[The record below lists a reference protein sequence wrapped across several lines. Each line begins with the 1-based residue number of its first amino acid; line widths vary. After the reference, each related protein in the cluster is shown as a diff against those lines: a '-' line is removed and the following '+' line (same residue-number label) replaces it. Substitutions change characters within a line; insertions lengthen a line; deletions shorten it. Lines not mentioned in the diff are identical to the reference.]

1 RGFQEETAGTPLRQ
15 AAVQAQRRLRVREH
29 GRVDGDDPAVATAA
43 GELVLRR
50 GEPHA
55 SSRPVKHVAVPVWHA
70 APVWS
75 TTYSSVSP
83 SQSVATERTCCAC
96 PEVSPLTQISPRDRD
111 QYVAR
116 PVSSVRRTA
125 SAFAHASMST
135 SRVVASW
142 TTTGRSPRSSK

>member
-1 RGFQEETAGTPLRQ
+1 GRRSAQPDGLAVGFRERGDRCTAHERVAAPLVLRRGFQEETAGTPLRQ

-96 PEVSPLTQISPRDRD
+96 PEVSPLTQISPRDR
-111 QYVAR
+111 
-116 PVSSVRRTA
+116 
-125 SAFAHASMST
+125 
-135 SRVVASW
+135 
-142 TTTGRSPRSSK
+142 